1 MKKILLLL
9 LAISF
14 ISCQKNDLK
23 SEFNCKSSTSFSD
36 TKEIRDVMKKF
47 KIKFPS
53 NWKTQLYYD
62 EFQSEIYSA
71 DTTKSLTDT
80 YILDIS
86 WHQGEL
92 NLNEAFDQSVKDT
105 LAKKEKLSPVKTK
118 FIKFK
123 EKPSYFNLSKG
134 KSGNHTYHFLQVYVK
149 TEVDEYFT
157 FTTKVYGDENVDGRL
172 CEAIQLSDEI
182 VFIE

>member
-1 MKKILLLL
+1 MKKIIVLLLT
-9 LAISF
+9 ISF

-23 SEFNCKSSTSFSD
+23 TAFNCKSTSTFSD
-36 TKEIRDVMKKF
+36 TKEIRDVLKKF
-47 KIKFPS
+47 KLTLPNS
-53 NWKTQLYYD
+53 WKTQLYYD

-71 DTTKSLTDT
+71 DTTKSLTET

-92 NLNEAFDQSVKDT
+92 NLDKSFDQSVKDT
-105 LAKKEKLSPVKTK
+105 LAIKEKLSPVKSD

-123 EKPSYFNLSKG
+123 DRPSYWNLAKG
-134 KSGNHTYHFLQVYVK
+134 KNGKHTYHFLQVYVK

-157 FTTKVYGDENVDGRL
+157 FTTKVYGDENVDERL

>member
-1 MKKILLLL
+1 MKKIIV
-9 LAISF
+9 LALIISF

-23 SEFNCKSSTSFSD
+23 KEFNCKSTTAFSD
-36 TKEIRDVMKKF
+36 TKEIRDILKKF
-47 KIKFPS
+47 KIKFPRS
-53 NWKTQLYYD
+53 WKTQLYYD

-71 DTTKSLTDT
+71 DTTKSLTEA

-92 NLNEAFDQSVKDT
+92 NLNDTFDQSVKDT
-105 LAKKEKLSPVKTK
+105 LAIKENLSPVRSD

-123 EKPSYFNLSKG
+123 ERPSYWNLSKG
-134 KSGNHTYHFLQVYVK
+134 KNGNHTYHFLQVYVK

-157 FTTKVYGDENVDGRL
+157 FTTKVYGDENVDSRL
-172 CEAIQLSDEI
+172 CEAIQLSDGI

>member
-1 MKKILLLL
+1 MKKIAILLLT
-9 LAISF
+9 ISL

-23 SEFNCKSSTSFSD
+23 KAFNCKSTSSFSD
-36 TKEIRDVMKKF
+36 VKEVRDIMKKF
-47 KIKFPS
+47 KLKLPGH
-53 NWKTQLYYD
+53 WKTQLYYD

-71 DTTKSLTDT
+71 DTTKSLTNT
-80 YILDIS
+80 YVLDVS

-92 NLNEAFDQSVKDT
+92 NLDKTFDQNVKDT
-105 LAKKEKLSPVKTK
+105 LAIKEKLSPVKTK

-134 KSGNHTYHFLQVYVK
+134 KSGKHTYHFLQVYVK

-157 FTTKVYGDENVDGRL
+157 FTTKVYGDDNVDTRL
-172 CEAIQLSDEI
+172 CEAIKIYNEI

>member
-1 MKKILLLL
+1 MKKIIVLL

-14 ISCQKNDLK
+14 MSCKKNELK
-23 SEFNCKSSTSFSD
+23 NEFNCKSSTSFSD

-47 KIKFPS
+47 RLTLPS
-53 NWKTQLYYD
+53 SWKTQLYYD

-71 DTTKSLTDT
+71 DTTKSLTET

-92 NLNEAFDQSVKDT
+92 NLDKFFDQTVKDT
-105 LAKKEKLSPVKTK
+105 LAIKEKLSNVKSN

-123 EKPSYFNLSKG
+123 DRPSYFNLSKG

-149 TEVDEYFT
+149 TEIDEYFT
-157 FTTKVYGDENVDGRL
+157 FTTKVYGDDNVDERL
-172 CEAIQLSDEI
+172 CEAIQLSDKI